1 MQKIGLM
8 DCLVMF
14 FFFFNFAAVIIC
26 PIVVGIIMI
35 ANSAV
40 IIGLWPAHFI
50 WTLYCVLRYASVLQ
64 LSAQVYFLFFPFI
77 HIMFCL
83 LFFFFWDYDSRT
95 KRLGPVL
102 KIVALSVLP
111 VPLILWPIVG
121 IVGSLLGGI
130 GYGFFAPLIA
140 TFEAVGVDVTDKC
153 YHCFAVSFCFCFW
166 LCLHL
171 RK

>member
-1 MQKIGLM
+1 MSNCGGNHY
-8 DCLVMF
+8 DCKF
-14 FFFFNFAAVIIC
+14 SCN
-26 PIVVGIIMI
+26 
-35 ANSAV
+35 N
-40 IIGLWPAHFI
+40 
-50 WTLYCVLRYASVLQ
+50 WTLACTFYLDFVLCVEVCFRPSIEC
-64 LSAQVYFLFFPFI
+64 SSLFFIFSLYS
-77 HIMFCL
+77 HNVLSSF
-83 LFFFFWDYDSRT
+83 FFFFWDYDSRT

-102 KIVALSVLP
+102 KIVALLVLP

-153 YHCFAVSFCFCFW
+153 HHCFAVSFCFCFW